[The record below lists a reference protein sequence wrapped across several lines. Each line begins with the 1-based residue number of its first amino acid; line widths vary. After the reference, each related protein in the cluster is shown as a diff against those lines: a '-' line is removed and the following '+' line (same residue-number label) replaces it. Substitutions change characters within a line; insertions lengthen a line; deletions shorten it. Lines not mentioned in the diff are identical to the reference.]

1 MTTHW
6 TIEEVKEA
14 MDEQVNVMHVDEI
27 NKIPIMS
34 ALRNEFKYSII
45 EAKKVADV
53 VMNEIRNQQEKYEG
67 TI

>member
-53 VMNEIRNQQEKYEG
+53 VMNEIRNQQEKHEG